1 MSPVNPL
8 RNNSQQL
15 TTFRTNLPA
24 GVLQVR
30 RPSQPHGGRAD
41 RRRVPHLPSSGDGDD
56 GIDGEDRDGGDGG
69 DGEYG
74 LDDAKAGDDDDA
86 GMGAEGHDGDD
97 AAAAAGDARGR
108 QRNAHGK
115 AKMTPTSQA
124 AAPPDAKGRRIHLG
138 DRWGNGS
145 HGRGGGG
152 GTDTRKADEAS
163 ERHEITSDGDQR
175 QTTGHEVMGA
185 RRVGSYA
192 QTPTTA
198 ADRQPDG
205 KKGRLKIDL
214 ARAWRRARAAAVA
227 GRHLRAR
234 RPRGGRVVTCQEASS
249 ARRREARAA
258 VGGGDTGYESS
269 SPTG

>member
-1 MSPVNPL
+1 MAAAAPIDGEC
-8 RNNSQQL
+8 
-15 TTFRTNLPA
+15 T
-24 GVLQVR
+24 
-30 RPSQPHGGRAD
+30 
-41 RRRVPHLPSSGDGDD
+41 HLPSSGDGDD

-115 AKMTPTSQA
+115 AKMTPTSQV

-138 DRWGNGS
+138 DSVGQREVD
-145 HGRGGGG
+145 GRGGEGG

-163 ERHEITSDGDQR
+163 ERHESTSDGDQR
-175 QTTGHEVMGA
+175 EQTTG
-185 RRVGSYA
+185 RRVVEAGRVGGKHT

-214 ARAWRRARAAAVA
+214 GPSLADASESGGGSREAPQGTKATRRKGRHVSRSEQRAAAKARAAA
-227 GRHLRAR
+227 
-234 RPRGGRVVTCQEASS
+234 
-249 ARRREARAA
+249 
-258 VGGGDTGYESS
+258 GGGDTGYESS